1 MTNIQEFTQ
10 KKRDS
15 PLETAHITPETVK
28 KKLLALKPIKYP
40 GPDSLLVEEIVRPL
54 ANITN
59 KSLKEGKLLQESHKS
74 TRKDSSPSQ
83 VTIDL
88 SV

>member
-1 MTNIQEFTQ
+1 MFTRKGMTNIQEFTQ

-54 ANITN
+54 VNITN
-59 KSLKEGKLLQESHKS
+59 KSLKEGKLLQEWIDAKV
-74 TRKDSSPSQ
+74 SQ
-83 VTIDL
+83 IYKK
-88 SV
+88 